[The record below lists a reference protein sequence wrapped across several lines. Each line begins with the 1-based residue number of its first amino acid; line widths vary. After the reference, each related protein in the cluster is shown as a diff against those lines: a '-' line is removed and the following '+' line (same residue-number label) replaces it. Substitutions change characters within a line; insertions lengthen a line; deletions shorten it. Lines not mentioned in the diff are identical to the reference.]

1 MSNVEEPGK
10 ELPARAPDPPPQEVL
25 DKLKEALDKLP
36 EHVRVSVVEAASF
49 SGPLPPPT
57 MYREYENVLA
67 GSAERILAMAEKEQD
82 HRITWEATEQNTAR
96 QETKRGQWLGFAI
109 AVACIG
115 AAILFAAGGHEVVAG
130 IALGASAVGLVGH
143 FLRK

>member
-1 MSNVEEPGK
+1 MRNVEEPGK
-10 ELPARAPDPPPQEVL
+10 EFPARAPDPPPQEVL

-36 EHVRVSVVEAASF
+36 EHVRVSVLEAASF

-82 HRITWEATEQNTAR
+82 HRTTWETTALSASR
-96 QETKRGQWLGFAI
+96 QETKRGQWFGFAI

-115 AAILFAAGGHEVVAG
+115 AAMVLAAGGHEVVAG
-130 IALGASAVGLVGH
+130 IALGASAVGLVGR
-143 FLRK
+143 FLGK